1 VDVHTRKMEQEAP
14 GGEIAMNRSIK
25 GVAKVVLVIT
35 ALVVWTVSGASDAS
49 AQQMMGALGQ
59 QIQGSWV
66 LISDVNEQD
75 GKKMDVYASNPRGS
89 MILTP
94 DGRFSIIIMRAS
106 LPKLASNNR
115 MKGTAE
121 ENQAIVQGSLAFFGT
136 YKVASEKEKIVMLTI
151 EGSTFPNYDGQV
163 QKRIMIVTGN
173 ELMYINPT
181 TTVGGG
187 TSYVTWKRAN

>member
-1 VDVHTRKMEQEAP
+1 
-14 GGEIAMNRSIK
+14 MNRSIK
-25 GVAKVVLVIT
+25 GVAKVLLVIT
-35 ALVVWTVSGASDAS
+35 TFVFWTVSGASDAR

-59 QIQGSWV
+59 QIQGSWIIV
-66 LISDVNEQD
+66 SDVNEQD
-75 GKKMDVYASNPRGS
+75 GKKTDVYGANPRGS

-106 LPKLASNNR
+106 LPQFASNNR

-121 ENQAIVQGSLAFFGT
+121 LNQAIVQGSLAFFGT
-136 YKVASEKEKIVMLTI
+136 YRVESEKEKTVMLTI

-163 QKRIMIVTGN
+163 QKRIMIVNGN

-187 TSYVTWKRAN
+187 TSYVSWKRAK